1 MSVDV
6 KAASENV
13 KQALGIGTIEDTLAG
28 DQLRRAVAAEGRRV
42 LLDARMLRRALEQEG
57 AVERNIQLF
66 CLMSGAPGLSELLE
80 ERSGATQADLDRFIR
95 NAVEYTGLSR
105 GTVLLKTY
113 QICRAA
119 DLPMAYN
126 PKDSRSVFM
135 KGAAVAYAFP
145 PELYESALAPF
156 RAMFDREKFNFISTN
171 RLDFESLGP
180 LAQAGVPEAQ
190 FYLGFWMLEQSEE
203 SQTAVELLK
212 SAAHA
217 GSELAGAAL
226 GDYYFDKGFGDDAD
240 DDVFAGKA
248 AKLLGNSYWD
258 RAFHYYTGYGSA
270 ELNDRRRSAVA
281 SIVNHGAY
289 NRKLKLLS
297 GILLALMAVVLFAVP
312 GLMIGAAH
320 PIWGIGC
327 LVLEAAVYV
336 LMLRVLKVS
345 PYMHAEVYPMLMSS
359 IWIVFLILRILF

>member
-1 MSVDV
+1 MSIDL

-13 KQALGIGTIEDTLAG
+13 RQALGIGTVEDTLAG

-42 LLDARMLRRALEQEG
+42 LLDPRALRRALEKEG

-80 ERSGATQADLDRFIR
+80 EHSGSTQADLDRFVR
-95 NAVEYTGLSR
+95 NAVEFTGLSR

-119 DLPMAYN
+119 GLPMAYN
-126 PKDSRSVFM
+126 PKDSQPVFV

-145 PELYESALAPF
+145 PELYESTLAPF
-156 RAMFDREKFNFISTN
+156 RAMFDREKFNFISTS

-190 FYLGFWMLEQSEE
+190 FYLGFWMLEQSNKSE
-203 SQTAVELLK
+203 TAIELLE
-212 SAAHA
+212 SAARG

-226 GDYYFDKGFGDDAD
+226 GDYYFDRGFGDDDD
-240 DDVFAGKA
+240 DDVSLQKA
-248 AKLLGNSYWD
+248 AQLLGNSDWD

-270 ELNDRRRSAVA
+270 ELNTRRRSAVT

-297 GILLALMAVVLFAVP
+297 GILLAVIAVVLFAVP

-320 PIWGIGC
+320 PIWGILC
-327 LVLEAAVYV
+327 LVLEVAAYA
-336 LMLRVLKVS
+336 LMLRVLKFS
-345 PYMHAEVYPMLMSS
+345 PYMHAEVYPLYMSS